1 MAPANRE
8 WSVVQ
13 TRLFDSCSVDALRKE
28 VRKKRRFEAI
38 HGKEWVPVT
47 AADRM
52 PYRDEDFEMSDGR
65 SFNKD
70 GRGRGGRGARGE
82 SLIYDTIL
90 LLFPFT

>member
-1 MAPANRE
+1 M
-8 WSVVQ
+8 
-13 TRLFDSCSVDALRKE
+13 DALRKE
-28 VRKKRRFEAI
+28 VRKKRRYEAI

-82 SLIYDTIL
+82 SLVCDTIS
-90 LLFPFT
+90 LFLFTRFHHLGLFKLPTEV

>member
-1 MAPANRE
+1 MKRGVKQGGPGKLRVVR
-8 WSVVQ
+8 SVK
-13 TRLFDSCSVDALRKE
+13 RLFDCCSVDALRKE
-28 VRKKRRFEAI
+28 VRKKRRYEAI

-82 SLIYDTIL
+82 SLV
-90 LLFPFT
+90 